1 MSLFP
6 DLAFFERA
14 AFTLLRGG
22 KLFEETESS
31 GYIQALLKILME
43 MHRSH
48 LIAAE
53 PQSYVRLKKNHEKDP
68 TGQFMGLTHIHP
80 VSTAL
85 HQAAEHLKSICVL
98 KKTPVADFE
107 VLGLNWQKRRS
118 GLQTGDFQTD
128 KVAVLTT
135 GDIVSLWQA
144 MSLIRQREGGTQGS
158 PIIIQNT
165 NRFWNPLLAP
175 LFKSKGHDA
184 LKKLEDIGVYIT
196 RGTPETADLLASF
209 EKLPKVDPG
218 QIALSL
224 AEEVAIEDPVYVFAT
239 TDQKKFDEIAHALR
253 FSGKSGHIRKAI
265 DVLGKSEIPLEETHS
280 YEGNAAEKM
289 EALIARVK
297 DLGIEEVKKLLNHHG
312 IHDMSR
318 VILMTNDGGL
328 GACLEN
334 DDGKRYIDLFTPEFF
349 EQSYQRLNPIQMSPG
364 VELAYLMKATGLETA
379 FDQMQRSVKAIV
391 RRTKGKFRR
400 QDLRAYDTS
409 LQMTLP
415 LSRVIEAIHDN
426 ASLDLQS
433 LGAIAVFNGQ
443 RLKLSSIPKGPR
455 GAKVETVNYLM
466 VPDRNEVRA
475 ENLDWVKK
483 GPNAQSFYLMQRY
496 AGTDRYGR
504 REDHVDLSAGQP
516 IKMGLLATPSL
527 LFARAASP
535 ALTALKRTLKH
546 DFDICSQHRGNK
558 DWQRFK
564 DDMDA
569 ILEQAEVSRS
579 NSAYRA
585 GVRQL
590 LDKCSV
596 TDGRP
601 SVFYV
606 GEMKSKK
613 ILPQILQGLS
623 FFSAVVRNQVFNPVN
638 LVVNRASVPHLM
650 GLIEH
655 KQKLGLIGQSTEHVM
670 TVIES
675 EADAAAAIAKLVKTK
690 GRKITPIE
698 RKFTTDGQ
706 VENKDCMVVTT
717 YFSASNLNDS
727 LVKEAQRL
735 GYLLAVNGFSLK
747 VGGGNDGLM
756 KAVSDGFMSGKRELE
771 EKGYNFPNQ
780 LILIQCV
787 DTESIERAYDAGGIA
802 RCHPTIEAR
811 EADLQNTDFV
821 VAGAGGAGTDEEIF
835 AELYSRIS
843 GLSDSAKKPL
853 ILFNQQV
860 MTSDGVMGVH
870 DPYKDMF
877 DDNFRKSMNMDFI
890 LSPEEIVARASLHRE
905 TLRKKEQVIAIG
917 RLREAMRDQHRA
929 EKRFLPPFRSY
940 TGAEKDLPKAV
951 HDSCVHNRTFPQV
964 A

>member
-6 DLAFFERA
+6 DLTFFERA
-14 AFTLLRGG
+14 ALTLLRGN
-22 KLFEETESS
+22 KLSEETESS
-31 GYIQALLKILME
+31 RHIQALLKILME

-68 TGQFMGLTHIHP
+68 MDKFMGLTHIHP

-98 KKTPVADFE
+98 KKQPVADFE
-107 VLGLNWQKRRS
+107 VLGLNWQKRQS

-128 KVAVLTT
+128 KVVVLTT

-144 MSLIRQREGGTQGS
+144 MSLIRQREGGTKGP

-175 LFKSKGHDA
+175 LFKSKGRDA

-196 RGTPETADLLASF
+196 RGAPETANLLASF

-239 TDQKKFDEIAHALR
+239 TDQKKFDEIVHALR

-297 DLGIEEVKKLLNHHG
+297 DLGIEEVKKFLNHHG

-379 FDQMQRSVKAIV
+379 FDQMQKSVQAIV

-415 LSRVIEAIHDN
+415 LARVIEAIHDN

-443 RLKLSSIPKGPR
+443 RLKLSSVPKGPR

-475 ENLDWVKK
+475 ENPDWVKK

-496 AGTDRYGR
+496 AGTDRYDR
-504 REDHVDLSAGQP
+504 REGHVDLSAGQP
-516 IKMGLLATPSL
+516 VKMGLLATPSL
-527 LFARAASP
+527 LFAGAASP
-535 ALTALKRTLKH
+535 ALTALKRRLKH
-546 DFDICSQHRGNK
+546 DFDICCQHRGNK

-638 LVVNRASVPHLM
+638 LVVNRAAVAHLM
-650 GLIEH
+650 RLIEH

-670 TVIES
+670 TVVES

-706 VENKDCMVVTT
+706 VENKDSMVVTT

-727 LVKEAQRL
+727 LVKEARRL

-780 LILIQCV
+780 LILVQCV
-787 DTESIERAYDAGGIA
+787 DTESIERAYDGGGIA

-835 AELYSRIS
+835 AELYSRVS
-843 GLSDSAKKPL
+843 GLSDPAKKPL

-860 MTSDGVMGVH
+860 MTSDGTMGVH
-870 DPYKDMF
+870 HPYKDMF
-877 DDNFRKSMNMDFI
+877 DDNFRKSMNMDFV

-917 RLREAMRDQHRA
+917 RLRESMKAQHRA

-940 TGAEKDLPKAV
+940 AGAEGNLPKAV
-951 HDSCVHNRTFPQV
+951 HVSCVHNRTFPQV